1 MNKYLIFIASIL
13 VITNVIS
20 VINLSHYKRS
30 YLILSEI
37 MSKEVQKNTPLK
49 LNFTANIE
57 NNDIQI
63 DSIQLE
69 KNNCQRL
76 SLKDFFTDEKEKV
89 VVCRFS
95 EMNCESCITHSIN
108 TLLKW
113 SSYLGKE
120 NILYIGAYRNDEI
133 FENQKKLYGINSFH
147 SLNIRNL
154 NIPIEDFGYPYYF
167 VLDRS
172 LKVLDLFI
180 PNKSSMS
187 DIQNYF
193 NAINEKYFK

>member
-37 MSKEVQKNTPLK
+37 MSKEVQKKTPLK

-57 NNDIQI
+57 NNGIQI

-120 NILYIGAYRNDEI
+120 NILYIGAYRNDVS
-133 FENQKKLYGINSFH
+133 N
-147 SLNIRNL
+147 
-154 NIPIEDFGYPYYF
+154 
-167 VLDRS
+167 
-172 LKVLDLFI
+172 
-180 PNKSSMS
+180 
-187 DIQNYF
+187 
-193 NAINEKYFK
+193 